1 MHLFGLLTLPQSRP
15 TNNASLTHDSGD
27 EHRAT
32 PPTLRP
38 PSRVPSHGTRERGRR
53 IETGAA
59 EQAKRGAESRA
70 ALTKRGRP
78 IPRAWSTND
87 IDME

>member
-1 MHLFGLLTLPQSRP
+1 MSVSFVDQARVILRAWIILQFVGTDPEQRQL
-15 TNNASLTHDSGD
+15 DSGD
-27 EHRAT
+27 EHTAT

-59 EQAKRGAESRA
+59 EQAKRGVESRV
-70 ALTKRGRP
+70 ALTKRGKL
-78 IPRAWSTND
+78 
-87 IDME
+87 